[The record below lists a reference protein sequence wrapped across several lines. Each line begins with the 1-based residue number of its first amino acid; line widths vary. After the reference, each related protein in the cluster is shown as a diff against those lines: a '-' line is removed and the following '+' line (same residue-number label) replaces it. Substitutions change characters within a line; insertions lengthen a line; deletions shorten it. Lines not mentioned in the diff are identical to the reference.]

1 VAGMTALS
9 TSSTLAD
16 AISQWKD
23 NSSYRRNN
31 SATEAEAFREA
42 CGWLLVLRPT
52 RARHGAQT
60 FEFDV
65 ATLERQ
71 QAEAE
76 RFIAAT
82 TAAGT
87 ASNSRRRNVLHA
99 RFSKKFR
106 G

>member
-1 VAGMTALS
+1 MTALS

-52 RARHGAQT
+52 RARHGSQT

-76 RFIAAT
+76 RFIATA
-82 TAAGT
+82 TAAGST
-87 ASNSRRRNVLHA
+87 SNSGRRNVLHA
-99 RFSKKFR
+99 KFTKNFR